1 MVDVVVTVCDNDG
14 HQKAI
19 CTQIGVSASATC
31 AFWCVLNAIRLV

>member
-1 MVDVVVTVCDNDG
+1 MVDVVVTVCDNDS

-31 AFWCVLNAIRLV
+31 AFWCVLNVIRLV